1 MCGGPGPKAPSPRP
15 LPSSPNE
22 VGISPQLLRPG
33 AWVSPEASPAP
44 CACPSA
50 PAWPVSASRM
60 GFPGRCESC
69 PGATSHHLVPCWGR
83 RQPVRGASS
92 AARGAMDQLPPET
105 ISLSRTNPHPGSPS
119 QQSPESSVCRRNAE
133 SSPGFRSLSVTPGN
147 RAKAGPRAEAPPAA
161 PARPSVPQLP
171 ALRAGCCAA
180 PRAPPALWSLGHS
193 P

>member
-1 MCGGPGPKAPSPRP
+1 MCGGPGPKAPSPPP

-69 PGATSHHLVPCWGR
+69 PGATSPQAPRDSV
-83 RQPVRGASS
+83 VRNREPPPPHPREATS
-92 AARGAMDQLPPET
+92 AAKDSDAGYFCLIIWFPAGD
-105 ISLSRTNPHPGSPS
+105 GDS
-119 QQSPESSVCRRNAE
+119 QSGE
-133 SSPGFRSLSVTPGN
+133 
-147 RAKAGPRAEAPPAA
+147 
-161 PARPSVPQLP
+161 PARQHGEPWTSCLQKQSRSAEPTPTLGPHHNRVQNRQS
-171 ALRAGCCAA
+171 AGETLRAAQGSGAF
-180 PRAPPALWSLGHS
+180 L
-193 P
+193 